1 MSETDIDPVL
11 PKLRIADNDAEYE
24 EEDQTLSMQSPDLT
38 DRQIEKVFDLGRFRL
53 HQDRND
59 FMLPQVL
66 DFIEKRMWLNIRP
79 EYQRRL
85 RWDTTKKSRLIE
97 SFLMNVPIPPV
108 FLYENDVNRYEVM
121 DGQQRLNSVIEYYS
135 NQYDLRGLK
144 VWSSL
149 NGKRFSDLPPRIR
162 RGLDRAKISAIILVA
177 DPSESG
183 DRELGDIRTQVFER
197 LNTGGVSLN
206 AQELRNCVY
215 ASSFN
220 DLVNEIAS
228 DRLFTDAW
236 RIPAHKENIRDEGFV
251 SLRLRRNNLY
261 KSMKD
266 CEIVLRFFAFRKE
279 ENIKGSVRSIL
290 DRCMDNNRSLAPDEI
305 DNLRRDFFGAISLA
319 VDVFGANAFCLAP
332 NERGVR
338 YLSRPLYDAVMVTF
352 DRLSDRRDE
361 IGQARDTIIAD
372 IDNALSDPTKY
383 EVIVGRPN
391 TAEAIRKRI
400 TGVFEIIRAAI
411 D

>member
-24 EEDQTLSMQSPDLT
+24 EEDETLSMQSPDLT

-197 LNTGGVSLN
+197 LNTGGISLN
-206 AQELRNCVY
+206 AQEHRNCVY

-236 RIPAHKENIRDEGFV
+236 RIP
-251 SLRLRRNNLY
+251 LPTL
-261 KSMKD
+261 
-266 CEIVLRFFAFRKE
+266 
-279 ENIKGSVRSIL
+279 
-290 DRCMDNNRSLAPDEI
+290 
-305 DNLRRDFFGAISLA
+305 
-319 VDVFGANAFCLAP
+319 
-332 NERGVR
+332 
-338 YLSRPLYDAVMVTF
+338 RPLSAKSRT
-352 DRLSDRRDE
+352 LSH
-361 IGQARDTIIAD
+361 
-372 IDNALSDPTKY
+372 
-383 EVIVGRPN
+383 
-391 TAEAIRKRI
+391 
-400 TGVFEIIRAAI
+400 
-411 D
+411 